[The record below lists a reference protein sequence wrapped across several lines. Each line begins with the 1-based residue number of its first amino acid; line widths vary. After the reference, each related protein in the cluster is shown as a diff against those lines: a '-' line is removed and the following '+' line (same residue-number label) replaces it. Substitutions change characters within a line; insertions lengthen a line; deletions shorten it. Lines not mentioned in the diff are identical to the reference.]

1 MEARSTG
8 MMSRAVIETGDFIV
22 NMEQQQKAMKKQNRD
37 YQTYNEVAAD
47 QKQRSHGMS
56 ERMAQQIHVRSL
68 FLGTAVRDG
77 SLHSAYSRTQTG
89 RFESSA
95 WYPNS
100 GTTTTIEAEQ
110 ATLNGDWGNA
120 HMGSTN
126 GKSNRFG
133 LRST

>member
-56 ERMAQQIHVRSL
+56 ERMVQQIHVWSL
-68 FLGTAVRDG
+68 FSLLVGTAVRDG
-77 SLHSAYSRTQTG
+77 SLHSAYSRTKTG
-89 RFESSA
+89 RFEFSA

-110 ATLNGDWGNA
+110 ATL
-120 HMGSTN
+120 
-126 GKSNRFG
+126 
-133 LRST
+133 